1 VTDTFG
7 ALLGCYAAFVVALAI
22 GVVWL
27 VVTTGWPVFV
37 GLAFALAILLVNAA
51 LAIVVLD
58 AFDRRGVTSDE

>member
-1 VTDTFG
+1 MTDTFG
-7 ALLGCYAAFVVALAI
+7 ALLGGYAAFVVALAI

-27 VVTTGWPVFV
+27 VVATGWPVFV

-58 AFDRRGVTSDE
+58 VFDQRG